1 MVPVSAVQHARHVSD
16 GGSAAAAATGWSGAS
31 RAVAA
36 GAGVAGAVVLAL
48 HLLGAGVIDPVA
60 LTVSD
65 YVSIPGGYALL
76 GLAAGGLATA
86 GLVLIR
92 SSQGAGWPRSVPI
105 LLVLWCVALTAVAV
119 FPTNAIGADPDLAAL
134 VHRWAGAVV
143 FGVPPIAGMLAAR
156 GRGAGAAG
164 SSAAGSPSVRSLRN
178 WSIGTALAGIA
189 FLLAHA
195 PTVLAGAPAFALLG
209 AVERVAYL
217 AMLGQLV
224 VFGRC
229 AVPGAGGPAP
239 IGTRPAGE
247 ALR

>member
-1 MVPVSAVQHARHVSD
+1 MVRGSAVQHARHVND
-16 GGSAAAAATGWSGAS
+16 GGPAAAAGTGWSGPA
-31 RAVAA
+31 RVVAA
-36 GAGVAGAVVLAL
+36 GAAVAGAVVLAL
-48 HLLGAGVIDPVA
+48 HLLGAGVIDPMA

-92 SSQGAGWPRSVPI
+92 SSRGAGWPRGVPI
-105 LLVLWCVALTAVAV
+105 LLALWCIALTAVAV
-119 FPTNAIGADPDLAAL
+119 FPTNAIGADPDLAAVL
-134 VHRWAGAVV
+134 HRWAGAVV

-156 GRGAGAAG
+156 GAGPAG
-164 SSAAGSPSVRSLRN
+164 FTRARSLRN
-178 WSIGTALAGIA
+178 WSIGTALAGTA

-195 PTVLAGAPAFALLG
+195 PAVLAGAPAFALLG
-209 AVERVAYL
+209 AVERLAYL

-229 AVPGAGGPAP
+229 AVPGVGGPAP
-239 IGTRPAGE
+239 TGARPAGE